1 MKVLVVIPA
10 YVFDQIPV
18 SVASLL
24 DKKKEE
30 ESDDEPELRTE
41 VVLEGKDFKKNM
53 RLMFRTFQ
61 AWQKYQAMFY
71 TLQGGRIKQA
81 TLKDPNK
88 YVNFYVKSHSRDF
101 QYFKEAMDDLLDK
114 NGFLL
119 RNKKHRLAADK
130 IKITFALPGGGKPY
144 RIEKV
149 EAKYKDCEYEP
160 CTVEFLKFQALPS
173 VNNPTL
179 LNYIAKADESIVL
192 IRDLEETP
200 WVDWLDTYSYPKLQI
215 SYGDVQE
222 SNIPCVD
229 IEKNPDQVDDAM
241 FALDFDMGDMLQW
254 LLAQFNCKTLS
265 DLQDYDPF
273 KDIAIYKINL
283 KLLEGFTFTDNDAI
297 KDLFGLPIDM
307 KSMRGKKPIELIN
320 DFFEELQYV
329 ILLLCSGLK
338 VFV

>member
-1 MKVLVVIPA
+1 MNTNRVL
-10 YVFDQIPV
+10 
-18 SVASLL
+18 
-24 DKKKEE
+24 
-30 ESDDEPELRTE
+30 
-41 VVLEGKDFKKNM
+41 
-53 RLMFRTFQ
+53 
-61 AWQKYQAMFY
+61 
-71 TLQGGRIKQA
+71 
-81 TLKDPNK
+81 
-88 YVNFYVKSHSRDF
+88 
-101 QYFKEAMDDLLDK
+101 
-114 NGFLL
+114 
-119 RNKKHRLAADK
+119 
-130 IKITFALPGGGKPY
+130 
-144 RIEKV
+144 
-149 EAKYKDCEYEP
+149 
-160 CTVEFLKFQALPS
+160 VEFLKFQALPS

-229 IEKNPDQVDDAM
+229 IEKNPDQVDDA

-273 KDIAIYKINL
+273 KDIGDSQNKFK

-320 DFFEELQYV
+320 DFFERVTICNLAA
-329 ILLLCSGLK
+329 LLLEILK
-338 VFV
+338 CLFNGFSLDELIGILIKKILMAASVFIFEPIFKALKWSQFLILPPMDQLELKKLVWLIE